1 MNNVNIMGR
10 LTRDPEV
17 KYTDSQMA
25 ICRFSIAIDRGRDKN
40 GTDRGADF
48 PNCVAFDRTAEN
60 IGRLFSK
67 GRKIAISGHLQTG
80 SYTDKSGV
88 KHYTTDVIVDRF
100 YFCDSNNSN
109 DKNGGG
115 VSSGFVRPENAAGST
130 AGGADIPEGF
140 EMIDDNDIPF

>member
-17 KYTDSQMA
+17 KYTYSQMA

-40 GTDRGADF
+40 GNDRGADF

-88 KHYTTDVIVDRF
+88 KHYTTDIIVDRF
-100 YFCDSNNSN
+100 YFCDAGS
-109 DKNGGG
+109 DKKNGGG
-115 VSSGFVRPENAAGST
+115 VSSGFVRPENVAGNAAGD
-130 AGGADIPEGF
+130 ADIPEGF